1 MGTLDVE
8 MANELIYEYEAVLTG
23 KCKTFSNYYFCYSD
37 EKNEVEALK
46 VFRYAFDTYLRW
58 APDQLYHNLTYDIV
72 ASLRLTS
79 LLKYIIYPP
88 EADRSVDVYPIV
100 SKLYPGRFKETMSDV
115 VRRVYARVLSGERE
129 KFPKDFFAGNEGRNR
144 ALLCLQYA
152 MNQMTPF
159 TSVQEI
165 YKSFTAAAG
174 SALLREW
181 KLYAVSSKLFE
192 TPLDY
197 LHEALPTV
205 YKSEFWY
212 HYYKFTVKVKRKKI
226 N

>member
-1 MGTLDVE
+1 ME
-8 MANELIYEYEAVLTG
+8 AFSEKIPNALIHEYEEVLTG
-23 KCKTFSNYYFCYSD
+23 KHKTFSSYYFRYSD
-37 EKNEVEALK
+37 EKNEIEALK

-58 APDQLYHNLTYDIV
+58 APDQLYYNLTHDIL
-72 ASLRLTS
+72 ASLKLTQ

-88 EADRSVDVYPIV
+88 EAEQGVDTYPIIA
-100 SKLYPGRFKETMSDV
+100 KLYPGRFRETMPDI
-115 VRRVYARVLSGERE
+115 VRRVYGRVLSGERE
-129 KFPKDFFAGNEGRNR
+129 KFPKDFFMGNEGRNK

-165 YKSFTAAAG
+165 YRSFTGTSG
-174 SALLREW
+174 SAILRNW

-192 TPLDY
+192 TPLEY
-197 LHEALPTV
+197 LHEALPLA

-212 HYYKFTVKVKRKKI
+212 HYHKFTTKVKKKRI
-226 N
+226 E

>member
-1 MGTLDVE
+1 METLNNTVS
-8 MANELIYEYEAVLTG
+8 NELIHEYEEVLTG
-23 KCKTFSNYYFCYSD
+23 KHKTFSAYYFRYSE
-37 EKNEVEALK
+37 EKNEAEALK
-46 VFRYAFDTYLRW
+46 VFQYAFDTYLRW
-58 APDQLYHNLTYDIV
+58 APDQLYYNLTHEIL
-72 ASLRLTS
+72 ASLKLTQ

-88 EADRSVDVYPIV
+88 EAERGVDTYPIIA
-100 SKLYPGRFKETMSDV
+100 KLYPGRFKETMPDV
-115 VRRVYARVLSGERE
+115 VRRVYGRVLTGERD
-129 KFPKDFFAGNEGRNR
+129 KFPKDFFMGNEGRNK

-152 MNQMTPF
+152 LNQMAPF

-165 YKSFTAAAG
+165 YKAFTATSG

-197 LHEALPTV
+197 LHEALPMA

-212 HYYKFTVKVKRKKI
+212 HYYKFTMKARRKRMD
-226 N
+226 